1 MTFSP
6 VVQQQF
12 ASIEPTIAG
21 SGDYR
26 YPCSVDLKDG
36 SQIDCVYVVG
46 TSVFTGCAGLAHPSE
61 RPVYKWIQPD
71 SIVTIQ
77 ESPYRLPPRFAEEIY
92 RAGESGMDYWVFT
105 VVFSR
110 WSKREYLT
118 STVDFIDYPSGKGPK
133 DVKAV
138 RPHVGRRLTK
148 LKSHLIVYWCV
159 LSDEAMSQ
167 WRNQK
172 PVA

>member
-1 MTFSP
+1 VAVLAIAAAGALPFVHFRETPPQQSNIRFKVPPPDKGEFGFPALSLDGKLVAFVSQDQLWIHSFDSLESHSLPGTEGAYSP
-6 VVQQQF
+6 F
-12 ASIEPTIAG
+12 WS
-21 SGDYR
+21 
-26 YPCSVDLKDG
+26 
-36 SQIDCVYVVG
+36 
-46 TSVFTGCAGLAHPSE
+46 
-61 RPVYKWIQPD
+61 PD
-71 SIVTIQ
+71 
-77 ESPYRLPPRFAEEIY
+77 
-92 RAGESGMDYWVFT
+92 
-105 VVFSR
+105 
-110 WSKREYLT
+110 
-118 STVDFIDYPSGKGPK
+118 DYPSGKGPK